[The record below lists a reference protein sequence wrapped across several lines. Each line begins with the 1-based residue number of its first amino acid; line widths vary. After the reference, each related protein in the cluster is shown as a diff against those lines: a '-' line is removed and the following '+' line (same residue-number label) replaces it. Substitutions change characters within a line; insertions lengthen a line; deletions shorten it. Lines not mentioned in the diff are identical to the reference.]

1 MTKNRKK
8 RISFFWML
16 DQQKFETNLM
26 LALNKALQKVKK
38 ETQFC
43 KIRYLLLRAVSIFF
57 IKKANAKSIVLLLL
71 NILI

>member
-1 MTKNRKK
+1 MTKNQKK
-8 RISFFWML
+8 RISSFWML

-43 KIRYLLLRAVSIFF
+43 KVEYSLLRAVSILFT
-57 IKKANAKSIVLLLL
+57 KKANAKSIVFLLL

>member
-1 MTKNRKK
+1 MTKNQKK

-26 LALNKALQKVKK
+26 LALNKALLKVKK

-57 IKKANAKSIVLLLL
+57 IKKANAKSIVFLLL